1 MSESKSRHFVP
12 IPFENH
18 RSSRLD
24 PAFINNYI
32 AQEQAAGRYSQ
43 AFSPETLEAL
53 IGPFRTSPLGLI
65 PKPHSD
71 SLQLIQDM
79 SFPRDNP
86 LIHSVYASINSDN
99 FPTTWGTFEDMA
111 ELILSLPEGCLTV
124 TFDISA
130 AYHLTPIHPDQ
141 QSSLCLL

>member
-1 MSESKSRHFVP
+1 MSETKSRHSVP

-18 RSSRLD
+18 HSSRLD
-24 PAFINNYI
+24 PTFINNYI
-32 AQEQAAGRYSQ
+32 AQEQVAGRYSQ

-71 SLQLIQDM
+71 SLRLIQDM

-86 LIHSVYASINSDN
+86 LIHSVNASINSDN
-99 FPTTWGTFEDMA
+99 FPTTWGTFEDMEIGRA
-111 ELILSLPEGCLTV
+111 HV
-124 TFDISA
+124 
-130 AYHLTPIHPDQ
+130 
-141 QSSLCLL
+141 